1 MQDINFP
8 IRCDDGCIDINSYL
22 ASWNNHM
29 MHAAAQSGFL
39 LDTCGRA
46 AELMRDAGFVDI
58 VRIPYKWPINQWPR
72 DERHKEIGEWT
83 EANFVNGLESIT
95 LAMFTRFLGWT
106 KTQVWDF
113 ITQVIVDWRD
123 LRHHGYFDVYVTY
136 GRKPVEA

>member
-1 MQDINFP
+1 MGHSKASKREHHEAIVGVAASRF
-8 IRCDDGCIDINSYL
+8 REDGIEGVSV
-22 ASWNNHM
+22 
-29 MHAAAQSGFL
+29 
-39 LDTCGRA
+39 

-106 KTQVWDF
+106 KSQVWDF

-136 GRKPVEA
+136 GRKPIKA